1 MKFSSL
7 IFANL
12 FRKKIR
18 LILTVGSFAVALFLF
33 AFLAV
38 VQNAFNRGADVAGA
52 DRLVV
57 IDRVSIINLIPLK
70 YRDQILQ
77 IPGVKSVTHNNWFG
91 GVYQDEKNFFP
102 QFVIDPESQ
111 RQVFPE
117 LIVPDDQWNVFIKD
131 RQGAIAGART
141 AERFHW
147 KVGDRIPIKTTLYGG
162 NSWEFNLD
170 GIYHGQRPEDDE
182 TQFWLQWDYFEERIP
197 EQIKGQI
204 GWYVLRVNN
213 PDDSVR
219 VAKAIDDKF
228 ANSSSETKTETESA
242 FAAGWVKQFGNIQF
256 LIMTIGTVVFF
267 TLLLVTGNTMA
278 ISVRE
283 RTAELAVMK
292 AIGYSGA
299 RVLIFILAES
309 LVIALIG
316 GLLGLGLALL
326 AVPALAKQLEWHAS
340 HADSRSLDS
349 DSWACRR
356 SRRGHRERHS
366 PGFGSD
372 AHARCRSV
380 PEGLTMA
387 IPLTYNVR
395 SVRARWTSAIVAV
408 IGIAGTVGVF
418 VAMLSLARG
427 FRATLVASG
436 SPGNA
441 LVMRAG
447 STSEMMGGVTLD
459 SVKIIQDAPG
469 IARDSAGP
477 LVTEEVV
484 GVIPFPL
491 ISSGTN
497 ANVQVR
503 GVSPNVLRIRSFVK
517 IAQGRM
523 FNPGLNELIVG
534 KNANMNV
541 CGADGRK
548 HGQVWGNSLAG
559 GRRFRRGRLR
569 VRFRSLV

>member
-1 MKFSSL
+1 MKFSAL

-12 FRKKIR
+12 LRKKIR

-52 DRLVV
+52 DSLVV

-70 YRDQILQ
+70 YRDEILQ
-77 IPGVKSVTHNNWFG
+77 IPGVKSITHNNWFG

-102 QFVIDPESQ
+102 QFVIDPENQ
-111 RQVFPE
+111 RLVFPE
-117 LIVPDDQWNVFIKD
+117 LLVPDDQWNAFVKD

-147 KVGDRIPIKTTLYGG
+147 KIGDRIPIKTTLYGG
-162 NSWEFNLD
+162 GSWEFNLD

-197 EQIKGQI
+197 QEIKGQI

-256 LIMTIGTVVFF
+256 LILTIGSVVFF

-283 RTAELAVMK
+283 RTAELAVLK
-292 AIGYSGA
+292 AIGYSGR

-309 LVIALIG
+309 LMIALIG

-326 AVPALAKQLEWHAS
+326 AVPALAKALNGMLPQLLLEPS
-340 HADSRSLDS
+340 IL
-349 DSWACRR
+349 
-356 SRRGHRERHS
+356 
-366 PGFGSD
+366 
-372 AHARCRSV
+372 V
-380 PEGLTMA
+380 LGL
-387 IPLTYNVR
+387 I
-395 SVRARWTSAIVAV
+395 SALAV
-408 IGIAGTVGVF
+408 GIA
-418 VAMLSLARG
+418 
-427 FRATLVASG
+427 SG
-436 SPGNA
+436 I
-441 LVMRAG
+441 L
-447 STSEMMGGVTLD
+447 
-459 SVKIIQDAPG
+459 
-469 IARDSAGP
+469 
-477 LVTEEVV
+477 
-484 GVIPFPL
+484 
-491 ISSGTN
+491 
-497 ANVQVR
+497 
-503 GVSPNVLRIRSFVK
+503 
-517 IAQGRM
+517 
-523 FNPGLNELIVG
+523 PGL
-534 KNANMNV
+534 
-541 CGADGRK
+541 GAMRMR
-548 HGQVWGNSLAG
+548 VVEA
-559 GRRFRRGRLR
+559 FRR
-569 VRFRSLV
+569 V